1 MLVLR
6 DSRLFVNHIHINF
19 CFKPAQH
26 AGFFSNTIKIV
37 VSPRIELGSKV

>member
-6 DSRLFVNHIHINF
+6 DNRLFLNHIHINF

-26 AGFFSNTIKIV
+26 AGFFSNTIIV